1 MRGPTLLLIMLLALP
16 AGTLQAQRLTPSPFP
31 TVTDSPTPPSPNPAA
46 LLVGR
51 PRTHPALLAG
61 GGVLGG
67 AAGLVGGA
75 IVGAR
80 ATRDDCEDCFL
91 LGGIYGA
98 IAGGSA
104 GLPLG
109 VHVANGRRGRL
120 LPSLAASLAIGG
132 AGLGAAALTNRYE
145 IMIPVPALQL
155 LTSILIERSTSR
167 RP

>member
-1 MRGPTLLLIMLLALP
+1 MRRAVLLLFALAGLS

-31 TVTDSPTPPSPNPAA
+31 TVTDAPAA
-46 LLVGR
+46 PGLNPSAVVVR
-51 PRTHPALLAG
+51 RQTHPALLAV

-75 IVGAR
+75 YVGAR
-80 ATRDDCEDCFL
+80 ATEDQCEDCFL

-98 IAGGSA
+98 VAGGSA

-109 VHVANGRRGRL
+109 VHVANGSRGRL
-120 LPSLAASLAIGG
+120 LPSLVASLAIGG
-132 AGLGAAALTNRYE
+132 AGLGAAALTNTYE

-155 LTSILIERSTSR
+155 LSSILIERSTGH